1 MENSKPKYFGTD
13 GIRGQVGEHPLVPEF
28 VLQLGL
34 ATGHVMKGAH
44 SNPTFVV
51 GRDTRQSGEMLQ
63 NALVSGLLSA
73 GVTIIDVGV
82 IPTPGVAYLVRKL
95 EAEAGVVIS
104 ASHNP
109 VGMNGIKIINRDGS
123 KLDVETELAIERIAL
138 DEEAQKE
145 VFSDV
150 YGRVIDGSGMREMY
164 IDGLIQEHAG
174 MDLSELTIV
183 LDCANGAASWYGPE
197 CLARFGARVITINAS
212 PTGRNINNQCG
223 SEQIRQQPSDLHKL
237 IQQYSANLGI
247 AFDGDADRAV
257 FVDEEGLLID
267 GDHVLAILAEY
278 LNKEDRLFANAVVTT
293 TMRNQ
298 GLRDFT
304 EKNGFNF
311 IETPVGDK
319 YITEELVKLSKKTE
333 IGNTIGLG
341 GEQAGHIILFD
352 REHNSG
358 DGLRTALYLLRVLVE
373 SGSLSLAALAGRVE
387 KTPQVIASAKVP
399 AKPALDTLETLEKV
413 KQEIEGEMKIMR
425 MSLRYSGTEPLF
437 RAMLEA
443 GYEHSEQEL
452 ANAAHKICTTVQL
465 AAGATEPEP
474 DSIEILNVSEGGLL
488 HSQSKP

>member
-1 MENSKPKYFGTD
+1 MKKNKPKYFGTD
-13 GIRGQVGEHPLVPEF
+13 GIRGHVGEFPLVPEF
-28 VLQLGL
+28 VLRLGL
-34 ATGHVMKGAH
+34 ATGLVMKGTH

-51 GRDTRQSGEMLQ
+51 GRDTRQSGQMLQ
-63 NALVSGLLSA
+63 NALISGLLSA

-82 IPTPGVAYLVRKL
+82 IPTPGVAYLVRRL
-95 EAEAGVVIS
+95 DAEAGVVIS

-109 VGMNGIKIINRDGS
+109 VGMNGIKIINPDGS
-123 KLDVETELAIERIAL
+123 KLTEETELKIEEIAL
-138 DEEAQKE
+138 DDEAGLGVSPE
-145 VFSDV
+145 V
-150 YGRVIDGSGMREMY
+150 YGRAIDGSGIRELY
-164 IDGLIQEHAG
+164 IDALIQEHAG
-174 MDLSELTIV
+174 LDLSELTIV
-183 LDCANGAASWYGPE
+183 LDCANGAASYFGPE
-197 CLARFGARVITINAS
+197 CLSRLGAKVITIHAS
-212 PTGRNINNQCG
+212 PTGRNINHQCG
-223 SEQIRQQPSDLHKL
+223 SEQIRQHPSDLHKL
-237 IQQYSANLGI
+237 IQQYSAHLGI

-278 LNKEDRLFANAVVTT
+278 LNKKDRLFANAVVTT

-333 IGNTIGLG
+333 IGNAIGLG

-352 REHNSG
+352 QEHNSG

-373 SGSLSLAALAGRVE
+373 SGNLSLAALAGRVE

-399 AKPALDTLETLEKV
+399 TKPALETLETLEQV
-413 KQEIEGEMKIMR
+413 KQEIEDEMQIMR

-443 GYEHSEQEL
+443 GYEHTEQEL

-465 AAGATEPEP
+465 AAGATEPAP

-488 HSQSKP
+488 HSQT